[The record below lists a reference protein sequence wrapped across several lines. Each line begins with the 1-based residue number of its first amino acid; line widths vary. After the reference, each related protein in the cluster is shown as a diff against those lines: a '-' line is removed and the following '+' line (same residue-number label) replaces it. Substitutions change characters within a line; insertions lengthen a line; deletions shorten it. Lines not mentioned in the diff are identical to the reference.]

1 MYGRE
6 AVLPLQLQNAECKDG
21 SDLYFSMTG
30 IESKAQEY
38 AANLEEV
45 RAEVFTEV
53 TSNIQNAQAKQKLYY
68 DCKHARTGFQLGDH
82 VLLRNMRNLAR
93 KGGKLD
99 KEWSGPYAIDELCDK
114 GL

>member
-1 MYGRE
+1 
-6 AVLPLQLQNAECKDG
+6 
-21 SDLYFSMTG
+21 MTG

-38 AANLEEV
+38 VAYLEEV
-45 RAEVFTEV
+45 RTEVLTEV

-68 DCKHARTGFQLGDH
+68 DCKHARAGFQLGDH
-82 VLLRNMRNLAR
+82 SFFKKMINIAR

-99 KEWSGPYAIDELCDK
+99 MEWSGPYAIDELCGK

>member
-1 MYGRE
+1 MEYVLYSYRTSVLATTKYTPFYLMYGRE

-45 RAEVFTEV
+45 RVEVFTEV

-68 DCKHARTGFQLGDH
+68 D
-82 VLLRNMRNLAR
+82 R
-93 KGGKLD
+93 KQD
-99 KEWSGPYAIDELCDK
+99 FSWEITFF
-114 GL
+114 